1 MSNENSVV
9 AFKTAGLPSADVG
22 QFRKALANASQ
33 TIQVAG
39 GNAFLRMDKRDGAW
53 VYGAK
58 DTEVEE
64 GSLWA
69 VNPLSLKVGF
79 VCWNPK
85 GGAPLGKQMVSIFQT
100 PINIADLPNFG
111 AKWDDNISLEMMCTN
126 GEDKGITVE
135 YTANS
140 YGGKKA
146 FSDLVAA
153 LQRQLDTDPKHIVPV
168 IALTYDSY
176 QHATYG
182 LTYNPIF
189 DIKSWI
195 AMDAPSPA
203 AAETTKTAEQ
213 PAATA
218 PPAQPPVA
226 ETAEAPRRGRGRG
239 PVTDVAPEQPAP
251 ATQAAQ
257 QPAAAAAADPTVR
270 RRRRAA
276 A

>member
-1 MSNENSVV
+1 MTENNTVV

-33 TIQVAG
+33 AIQVAG
-39 GNAFLRMDKRDGAW
+39 GIPFLKMAKQDGCW

-64 GSLWA
+64 DSLWA
-69 VNPLSLKVGF
+69 INPLSLKVGF

-100 PINIADLPNFG
+100 PLNISDMPSLG

-146 FSDLVAA
+146 FAELVSAI
-153 LQRQLDTDPKHIVPV
+153 QRQLDADPKNLVPV
-168 IALTYDSY
+168 VDLTNDSY
-176 QHATYG
+176 KHPMYG
-182 LTYNPIF
+182 TTFNPIF
-189 DIKSWI
+189 AIKSWI
-195 AMDAPSPA
+195 AMDAA
-203 AAETTKTAEQ
+203 
-213 PAATA
+213 
-218 PPAQPPVA
+218 PPVA
-226 ETAEAPRRGRGRG
+226 EAPRAATPAPAAAPVAESEPQRRGRGRAA
-239 PVTDVAPEQPAP
+239 VTDVVE
-251 ATQAAQ
+251 AA
-257 QPAAAAAADPTVR
+257 PAAAPVAAEAAQPEVR
-270 RRRRAA
+270 ARRRRAA

>member
-1 MSNENSVV
+1 MTDNNSVV
-9 AFKTAGLPSADVG
+9 AFKSAGLPTADIG

-33 TIQVAG
+33 AIQVAG
-39 GNAFLRMDKRDGAW
+39 NIPFLKMTKQGGVW

-69 VNPLSLKVGF
+69 INPLSLKVGF

-100 PINIADLPNFG
+100 PLNIADLPGLG

-135 YTANS
+135 YTVNS

-146 FSDLVAA
+146 FSELVSAI
-153 LQRQLDTDPKHIVPV
+153 QRQLDADPAHLVPV
-168 IALTYDSY
+168 IDLSNDSY
-176 QHATYG
+176 KHPQYG

-195 AMDAPSPA
+195 AMDAA
-203 AAETTKTAEQ
+203 
-213 PAATA
+213 
-218 PPAQPPVA
+218 PPVA
-226 ETAEAPRRGRGRG
+226 EVPTKEPSAETAKQQVDPPASAAGPSRRRGRGT
-239 PVTDVAPEQPAP
+239 VTEVVEQPQQAAAQPVAAAP
-251 ATQAAQ
+251 A
-257 QPAAAAAADPTVR
+257 QPEVR
-270 RRRRAA
+270 ARRRRAA

>member
-1 MSNENSVV
+1 MTDNAVI
-9 AFKTAGLPSADVG
+9 AFKGAGLPTADVG

-33 TIQVAG
+33 AIQVAG
-39 GNAFLRMDKRDGAW
+39 GVPFLKMAKQDGVW

-69 VNPLSLKVGF
+69 INPLSLKVGF

-100 PINIADLPNFG
+100 PLNIADLPSLG
-111 AKWDDNISLEMMCTN
+111 AKWDDNISFQLLCTN
-126 GEDKGITVE
+126 GEDKGTTVE

-146 FSDLVAA
+146 FSALVASI
-153 LQRQLDTDPKHIVPV
+153 QRQLDADPKNLVPV
-168 IALTYDSY
+168 IELSNDSY
-176 QHATYG
+176 KSPQYG
-182 LTYNPIF
+182 LIYNPIF
-189 DIKSWI
+189 STKSWI
-195 AMDAPSPA
+195 AMDAAPPDDEPKVAEQPAQQVQQPA
-203 AAETTKTAEQ
+203 AEQSTVEPSRRRGRGAVTDVQETAAEQ
-213 PAATA
+213 PAA
-218 PPAQPPVA
+218 AQPA
-226 ETAEAPRRGRGRG
+226 GA
-239 PVTDVAPEQPAP
+239 APEAR
-251 ATQAAQ
+251 A
-257 QPAAAAAADPTVR
+257 

>member
-9 AFKTAGLPSADVG
+9 AFKNAGLPSADVG

-33 TIQVAG
+33 AIQVAG
-39 GNAFLRMDKRDGAW
+39 NIPFLKLSKKDGVW

-58 DTEVEE
+58 DTEVLE

-69 VNPLSLKVGF
+69 INPLSLKVGF

-100 PINIADLPNFG
+100 PLSIADLPNLG
-111 AKWDDNISLEMMCTN
+111 AKWDDNISFEMMCTN

-146 FSDLVAA
+146 FAELDAA
-153 LQRQLDTDPKHIVPV
+153 IQRQLDADPKNLVPV
-168 IALTYDSY
+168 VDLTFDSY
-176 QHATYG
+176 EHTNKSYS
-182 LTYNPIF
+182 TIYNPIF

-195 AMDAPSPA
+195 AMDAAPPI
-203 AAETTKTAEQ
+203 AEAPKPVEQ
-213 PAATA
+213 PKQQVQD
-218 PPAQPPVA
+218 PPKQ
-226 ETAEAPRRGRGRG
+226 EAEAPRRRGRG
-239 PVTDVAPEQPAP
+239 AVTDVQPDAATAQPGPTAEANPAQPE
-251 ATQAAQ
+251 
-257 QPAAAAAADPTVR
+257 VR
-270 RRRRAA
+270 TRRRRAA